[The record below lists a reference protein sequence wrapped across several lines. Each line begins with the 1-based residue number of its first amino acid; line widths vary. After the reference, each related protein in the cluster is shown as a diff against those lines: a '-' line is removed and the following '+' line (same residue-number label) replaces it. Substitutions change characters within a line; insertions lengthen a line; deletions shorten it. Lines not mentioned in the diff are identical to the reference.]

1 MKKTLDNKIRYG
13 IIDIVNKEKEK
24 ERQRRKVIKMKLLE
38 KLETINGVKKVTDK
52 GLSINE
58 MLNGVSEALGNFM
71 MWGTMANLTKDL
83 KKVGIEI
90 KSGKQLAEESGNPT
104 ILNRYEKRELV
115 ENVLRDVIDSLGSLL
130 LM

>member
-115 ENVLRDVIDSLGSLL
+115 ENVLQ
-130 LM
+130 